1 MHEGLGGGGAVR
13 DDGPVQPQ
21 VDEAN
26 AEQFRAWNGDDVQHW
41 VTHID
46 RYEAASAR
54 FDPWLLTAA
63 GIAATDRVLDVGCGA
78 GVSSAAAARAAAD
91 GHVVGLDLSAPL
103 LELARRRVEA
113 AGLTNAT
120 FVQGDAQVHPFELAA
135 FDVVLSRFGVMFFGD
150 PSAAFANI
158 ATAVRPGGRL
168 ALLVWQG
175 LDRNEWLGILFD
187 TLAAGRQLPVPPPG
201 APGPFGL
208 ADPDTVRRVLG
219 GAGFADVEL
228 ADVREPERVGADVDD
243 AYAFL
248 TSLGP
253 TRGLLGGLDEP
264 DRASALAALR
274 ARLVDRA
281 GPDGVLLGAAAWLVT
296 AVRA

>member
-1 MHEGLGGGGAVR
+1 MTVPA
-13 DDGPVQPQ
+13 PQPAPL

-26 AEQFRAWNGDDVQHW
+26 AEQFRAWNGDEVQHW

-63 GIAATDRVLDVGCGA
+63 GFTATDRVLDVGCGA
-78 GVSSAAAARAAAD
+78 GRSSSAAARAAVD

-103 LELARRRVEA
+103 LALARRRAEA
-113 AGLTNAT
+113 AGLTNVT
-120 FVQGDAQVHPFELAA
+120 FVQGDAQVHPFQPAA
-135 FDVVLSRFGVMFFGD
+135 FDVVLSRFGVMFFGN

-158 ATAVRPGGRL
+158 ARAVRPGGRL
-168 ALLVWQG
+168 AMLVWQG
-175 LDRNEWLGILFD
+175 MDRNEWLGVLFE
-187 TLAAGRQLPVPPPG
+187 TLAAGRPLPAPAAG
-201 APGPFGL
+201 APGPFGI
-208 ADPDTVRRVLG
+208 ADQDAVQRVLPD
-219 GAGFADVEL
+219 AGFVDVDL

-243 AYAFL
+243 AYAFM

-253 TRGLLGGLDEP
+253 TKGLLGGLDE
-264 DRASALAALR
+264 RARTAALDLLR
-274 ARLVDRA
+274 NRLADRA

-296 AVRA
+296 ARRGDLGTL

>member
-1 MHEGLGGGGAVR
+1 MKVPAPRPAPL
-13 DDGPVQPQ
+13 

-26 AEQFRAWNGDDVQHW
+26 ADQFRAWNGDEVQHW
-41 VTHID
+41 VSHVD

-54 FDPWLLTAA
+54 FDPWLLAA
-63 GIAATDRVLDVGCGA
+63 ARITATDRVLDVGCGA
-78 GVSSAAAARAAAD
+78 GVSSTAAARAAVD

-103 LELARRRVEA
+103 LAVARRRTQA
-113 AGLTNAT
+113 AGLANAT
-120 FVQGDAQVHPFELAA
+120 FVQGDAQVHPFEPAA

-150 PSAAFANI
+150 PATAFANI
-158 ATAVRPGGRL
+158 ATALRPDGRL
-168 ALLVWQG
+168 AMLVWQG
-175 LDRNEWLGILFD
+175 MDRNEWLGILFE
-187 TLAAGRQLPVPPPG
+187 TLAAGRPLPAPAKG

-208 ADPDTVRRVLG
+208 ADPDTVRRVLT

-243 AYAFL
+243 AYAFM

-253 TRGLLGGLDEP
+253 TRGLLAGLDEGA
-264 DRASALAALR
+264 REAALDALR
-274 ARLVDRA
+274 ARLSDRA

-296 AVRA
+296 ARRGELSGG

>member
-1 MHEGLGGGGAVR
+1 MPQATP
-13 DDGPVQPQ
+13 PVDQ
-21 VDEAN
+21 AN
-26 AEQFRAWNGDDVQHW
+26 AEQFRAWNGDDVRHW

-54 FDPWLLTAA
+54 FDPWLLGAA
-63 GIAATDRVLDVGCGA
+63 GISATDRVLDVGCGA
-78 GVSSAAAARAAAD
+78 GISSSAAARAAVD

-103 LELARRRVEA
+103 LDLARRRTQA

-120 FVQGDAQVHPFELAA
+120 FLQGDAQVHPFEPAA

-168 ALLVWQG
+168 AMLAWQG

-187 TLAAGRQLPVPPPG
+187 TLAAGRRLPVPPVG

-208 ADPDTVRRVLG
+208 ADPDTVRRILE
-219 GAGFADVEL
+219 GAGFERVDF
-228 ADVREPERVGADVDD
+228 ADVREPETVGSDVDD
-243 AYAFL
+243 AYAFI

-253 TRGLLGGLDEP
+253 TRGLLAGLDED
-264 DRASALAALR
+264 DRASALSALR
-274 ARLVDRA
+274 ARLADRA
-281 GPDGVLLGAAAWLVT
+281 GPDGVLLGAAAWLIT
-296 AVRA
+296 AVRR

>member
-1 MHEGLGGGGAVR
+1 MTVPAPQP
-13 DDGPVQPQ
+13 GPL

-26 AEQFRAWNGDDVQHW
+26 AEQFRAWNGDEVQHW

-63 GIAATDRVLDVGCGA
+63 GLTATDRVLDVGCGA
-78 GVSSAAAARAAAD
+78 GRSSNAAARAAVD

-103 LELARRRVEA
+103 LALARRRAEA

-120 FVQGDAQVHPFELAA
+120 FVQGDAQVHPFQPAA

-168 ALLVWQG
+168 AMLVWQG
-175 LDRNEWLGILFD
+175 MDRNEWLGVLFE
-187 TLAAGRQLPVPPPG
+187 TLAAGRPLPAPAAG

-208 ADPDTVRRVLG
+208 ADPDTVQRVLTD
-219 GAGFADVEL
+219 AGFVDVDL

-243 AYAFL
+243 AYAFM

-253 TRGLLGGLDEP
+253 TKGLLGGLDE
-264 DRASALAALR
+264 RARTAALDLLR
-274 ARLVDRA
+274 NRLADRA

-296 AVRA
+296 ARRGDLGAR